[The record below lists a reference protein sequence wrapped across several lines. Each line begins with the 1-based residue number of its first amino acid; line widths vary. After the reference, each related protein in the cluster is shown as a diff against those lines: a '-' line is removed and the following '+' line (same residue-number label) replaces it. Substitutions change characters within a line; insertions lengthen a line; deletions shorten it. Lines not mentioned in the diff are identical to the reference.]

1 MSRLAQTQVV
11 FSHDNHDD
19 DDDDLHPPCLVQA
32 FVLVWILSHDHIIE
46 NMAVIIQHWSYF
58 FCQDENYFQAVEF
71 YAEWTLMPSNVS
83 YQVSIF
89 RGHFLFSL
97 FLRPP

>member
-46 NMAVIIQHWSYF
+46 NMALIIQY
-58 FCQDENYFQAVEF
+58 
-71 YAEWTLMPSNVS
+71 
-83 YQVSIF
+83 
-89 RGHFLFSL
+89 
-97 FLRPP
+97 